1 LVNDFLGFTNGGWWR
16 SVHTPRRKLK
26 LDDVGGGV
34 RGSQARGGD
43 AEAST
48 YDEEDDMRLSSV
60 RGGR

>member
-1 LVNDFLGFTNGGWWR
+1 VVNGFLGFTNDGRWR
-16 SVHTPRRKLK
+16 SVHAPRRKLK

-48 YDEEDDMRLSSV
+48 YDEEDDMRLISV
-60 RGGR
+60 GGGR